1 MFTTGCMPERPWPDS
16 SVDPTVR
23 ESESLDSLRASGDW
37 TAAAHF
43 AAIRVERF
51 RRFGGQPRWRV
62 RDAEREARF
71 LRDIAAMP
79 SATRESLHVADRA
92 RQNAW
97 QAHHRDRLAVASE
110 QGTLALSIHRA
121 VLGIH
126 EAETARSAVEL
137 AHSYFEQGRVLTAD
151 SLARNA
157 LPVLL
162 AECGEAH
169 PWVAEAEQVI
179 GWIEKNFREAE
190 DRDAATSHYRRALR
204 IRVMTDGPNSLEVAD
219 SQQDL
224 ANLLRLQG
232 HVRAAAA
239 LLSSALET
247 RRLRLGPDDEA
258 VASTLTALA
267 TLHVFSGDWIHATPL
282 LKEANAIR
290 RANSRGVAP
299 YNISYS
305 LNMYGAA
312 LMRSGHPADA
322 IPLLRES
329 AVMRESLWIRAGDS
343 DPMRAMFQSLN
354 TYFELASALAQTG
367 ADSLAFEAFEHGASR
382 WLLQHLSPEVPQAER
397 WQGLLARV
405 QRVLPADAAL
415 ILWVPPTM
423 PVRTGDYPRSVCVV
437 RREGPPRWSVIPG
450 PVRPPGSRLSGLSLA
465 LRSVHAASAWP
476 MRVPADA
483 ILSQH
488 LHQAWQEQFAMLE
501 PQLLGVRELIVVMPV
516 ITQSVPVEALVDA
529 DGRSLVDRFRVTY
542 APSALLYVLG
552 RERAATH
559 VHPARRPALLIGDAA
574 LSPADSSRL
583 GRLAHSREEVMTIA
597 ASLPGSTLLLDTQA
611 SASNLLAMAARGQL
625 SHFGTLHFSTHAE
638 ADQRRPLASA
648 LVLAPDP
655 GHPDHN
661 SRLRAATIASA
672 WHLDADLVSLA
683 SCRSSIGRVTM
694 TDGAMGLSQV
704 FLAAGAH
711 AVLASLWPADD
722 GATNQLM
729 QRFYTDLAKGIPRAE
744 ALREAKCWVRDWRA
758 PDGSRPYAHPS
769 YWAGFILLGDPG

>member
-1 MFTTGCMPERPWPDS
+1 M
-16 SVDPTVR
+16 DPTVR
-23 ESESLDSLRASGDW
+23 ETESLDSLRASGDW

-51 RRFGGQPRWRV
+51 RRFGGQPQWRV

-71 LRDIAAMP
+71 LRDVAGKAP
-79 SATRESLHVADRA
+79 TARESLRVAERA
-92 RQNAW
+92 RQDAW
-97 QAHHRDRLAVASE
+97 LAHHTDQLAVASE
-110 QGTLALSIHRA
+110 QGTLAL
-121 VLGIH
+121 GIH
-126 EAETARSAVEL
+126 QAILGAREAETARSAVEL
-137 AHSYFEQGRVLTAD
+137 AQSYFEQGRILTAD
-151 SLARNA
+151 SLARGA

-162 AECGEAH
+162 AQCGEAH

-204 IRVMTDGPNSLEVAD
+204 IRVLTDGPNSLEVAD

-232 HVRAAAA
+232 HGRAAAA

-267 TLHVFSGDWIHATPL
+267 TLLVSSGDWIHAMPL

-290 RANSRGVAP
+290 RADSHEAAP

-312 LMRSGHPADA
+312 LMRGGHPADA

-329 AVMRESLWIRAGDS
+329 AVMRESLWIRAGES
-343 DPMRAMFQSLN
+343 DPTRAMFQSLN

-367 ADSLAFEAFEHGASR
+367 ADSLAFEAFERGASR
-382 WLLQHLSPEVPQAER
+382 WLLQHLSPDVPGAER
-397 WQGLLARV
+397 WQGLLGRV
-405 QRVLPADAAL
+405 QRALPADAAL

-423 PVRTGDYPRSVCVV
+423 PVRTGDYPRSVCVL
-437 RREGPPRWSVIPG
+437 RREGPPRWSLIPAA
-450 PVRPPGSRLSGLSLA
+450 VRPSGSRLSGLSLA
-465 LRSVHAASAWP
+465 LRAVHAASAWP
-476 MRVPADA
+476 MRVPYDVA
-483 ILSQH
+483 LQQH
-488 LHQAWQEQFAMLE
+488 LHMAWQEQFAMLE
-501 PQLLGVRELIVVMPV
+501 PQLAGVRELIVVMPV
-516 ITQSVPVEALVDA
+516 ITQSVPVEAFVD
-529 DGRSLVDRFRVTY
+529 DHGRSLVDRFRVTY
-542 APSALLYVLG
+542 APSALLYTLG
-552 RERAATH
+552 RERAAKH
-559 VHPARRPALLIGDAA
+559 VHPTHRPALLIGDAA
-574 LSPADSSRL
+574 LSPADASRL
-583 GRLAHSREEVMTIA
+583 GRLAHSGDEVMKIA
-597 ASLPGSTLLLDTQA
+597 ERLPGSTLLLGTQA
-611 SASNLLAMAARGQL
+611 SASNLLAMGARGQL
-625 SHFGTLHFSTHAE
+625 ATFGTLHFSTHAE
-638 ADQRRPLASA
+638 ADQRHPLASA

-655 GHPDHN
+655 GRPDRN
-661 SRLRAATIASA
+661 SRLRASTIAST

-711 AVLASLWPADD
+711 AVLASLWPAEDS
-722 GATNQLM
+722 ATNQLM

>member
-1 MFTTGCMPERPWPDS
+1 MPERPWPDS
-16 SVDPTVR
+16 AVDPTVQ
-23 ESESLDSLRASGDW
+23 ETESLDSLRASGDW

-51 RRFGGQPRWRV
+51 RRFGGQPKWRV

-71 LRDIAAMP
+71 LRDVAGRAP
-79 SATRESLHVADRA
+79 TARESLHVAERA
-92 RQNAW
+92 RQSAW
-97 QAHHRDRLAVASE
+97 HAHHTDRLAIASE
-110 QGTLALSIHRA
+110 QGALALSIHRA
-121 VLGIH
+121 VLGAR

-137 AHSYFEQGRVLTAD
+137 AQSYFEQGRILSSD
-151 SLARNA
+151 SLARSA

-162 AECGEAH
+162 AKCGETH

-190 DRDAATSHYRRALR
+190 DRDVATSHYRRALR
-204 IRVMTDGPNSLEVAD
+204 IRVLTDGPNSLEVAD

-232 HVRAAAA
+232 HSGAAAA

-247 RRLRLGPDDEA
+247 RRLRLGSDDEA

-267 TLHVFSGDWIHATPL
+267 TLHVSSGDWVHATPL

-290 RANSRGVAP
+290 RADSREAAP
-299 YNISYS
+299 YNISNS

-329 AVMRESLWIRAGDS
+329 AVMRESLWIRAGES
-343 DPMRAMFQSLN
+343 DPMRAMFQSLI

-382 WLLQHLSPEVPQAER
+382 WLLQKLSPDVPQAER
-397 WQGLLARV
+397 WQGLLGRV
-405 QRVLPADAAL
+405 QRALPADAAL

-423 PVRTGDYPRSVCVV
+423 PVHTGDYPRVVCVL
-437 RREGPPRWSVIPG
+437 RREGPPRWSLIPAA
-450 PVRPPGSRLSGLSLA
+450 VRPSGSRLNGPSLA
-465 LRSVHAASAWP
+465 LLAMHAASAWP

-483 ILSQH
+483 ALQRH
-488 LHQAWQEQFAMLE
+488 LHLAWQEQFAMLE
-501 PQLLGVRELIVVMPV
+501 PQLAGVRELIVVMPV
-516 ITQSVPVEALVDA
+516 ITQSVPVEALVD
-529 DGRSLVDRFRVTY
+529 DHGRSLVDRFQVTY
-542 APSALLYVLG
+542 APSALLYTLG

-559 VHPARRPALLIGDAA
+559 VHPTHRPALLIGDAA

-583 GRLAHSREEVMTIA
+583 ARLAHSRDEVMTIA
-597 ASLPGSTLLLDTQA
+597 KRLPGSTLLLDTQA

-625 SHFGTLHFSTHAE
+625 ARFGTLHFSTHAE
-638 ADQRRPLASA
+638 ADQRHPLASA

-655 GHPDHN
+655 GRAGHN
-661 SRLRAATIASA
+661 SRLRASTIASA

-694 TDGAMGLSQV
+694 TDGAMGLSQA

-711 AVLASLWPADD
+711 AVLASLWSADD
-722 GATNQLM
+722 DATNQLM
-729 QRFYTDLAKGIPRAE
+729 QRFYTNLAKGIPRAA

>member
-1 MFTTGCMPERPWPDS
+1 M
-16 SVDPTVR
+16 DPTVR
-23 ESESLDSLRASGDW
+23 ETESLDSLRASGDW
-37 TAAAHF
+37 SDAARF
-43 AAIRVERF
+43 AEIRVERF
-51 RRFGGQPRWRV
+51 RRFGGQPKWRV

-71 LRDIAAMP
+71 LRRVTTLAP
-79 SATRESLHVADRA
+79 STRDSLRVAERA
-92 RQNAW
+92 RQDAW
-97 QAHHRDRLAVASE
+97 RSHHTDRLALASE
-110 QGTLALSIHRA
+110 QGTLALAIHRA
-121 VLGIH
+121 VLGSR

-137 AHSYFEQGRVLTAD
+137 AQSYFEQGRVLTAD
-151 SLARNA
+151 SLARSA
-157 LPVLL
+157 IPVLL
-162 AECGEAH
+162 AQCGETH

-204 IRVMTDGPNSLEVAD
+204 IRVMTDGPTSLEVAD

-232 HVRAAAA
+232 HGRAAAA
-239 LLSSALET
+239 LLSSALEA
-247 RRLRLGPDDEA
+247 RRLRLGADDEE

-267 TLHVFSGDWIHATPL
+267 TLHVSWGDWTHAAPL

-290 RANSRGVAP
+290 RTRSHEAAP

-312 LMRSGHPADA
+312 LMRSGRPAEA

-329 AVMRESLWIRAGDS
+329 AVMRESLWIRAGES

-382 WLLQHLSPEVPQAER
+382 WLLQHLSPDVPDAER
-397 WQGLLARV
+397 WQGLLGRV
-405 QRVLPADAAL
+405 QRALPADAAL

-423 PVRTGDYPRSVCVV
+423 PVRTGDYPRSICVV
-437 RREGPPRWSVIPG
+437 RRGGPPRWSLIPG
-450 PVRPPGSRLSGLSLA
+450 PVRPAGSRLSGLSLA
-465 LRSVHAASAWP
+465 LRAVHAASVWP
-476 MRVPADA
+476 MRVPADSS
-483 ILSQH
+483 LQRH
-488 LHQAWQEQFAMLE
+488 LELAYREQFAMLE
-501 PQLLGVRELIVVMPV
+501 PQLVGVRELIVVMPV
-516 ITQSVPVEALVDA
+516 ITQSIPIEALVDD

-542 APSALLYVLG
+542 APSALLYTLG
-552 RERAATH
+552 RERATTH
-559 VHPARRPALLIGDAA
+559 VHATRRPALLIGDVA

-583 GRLAHSREEVMTIA
+583 GRLTHSRDEVMAIA
-597 ASLPGSTLLLDTQA
+597 KQLPGSTLLLDTRA
-611 SASNLLAMAARGQL
+611 NAANLRMMAAQGQL
-625 SHFGTLHFSTHAE
+625 ARYGTLHFSTHAE

-648 LVLAPDP
+648 LVLAPDA
-655 GHPDHN
+655 GRPDHN
-661 SRLRAATIASA
+661 SRLRASTIASE
-672 WHLDADLVSLA
+672 WRLDADLVSLA

-722 GATNQLM
+722 GATNELM
-729 QRFYTDLAKGIPRAE
+729 QRFYADLAKGIPRAE